1 MVKPPSGEN
10 FLDVERSLL
19 GKRWRTRL
27 ADARLGMALA
37 QRLNLPEIMGRVLAA
52 RGVHPDE
59 AESFFEPTLKRLLPN
74 PSHLKDMDRAVDR
87 LAHAIRKGEKVAVF
101 GDYDVDGATS
111 SALLER
117 FFRAAGASLR
127 VYIPDRLKEGYGP
140 NAEALLRLK
149 GEDISVVVTVDCG
162 ATAFSPLEAA
172 AKAGLDVIVVDHH
185 IGEPKLPK
193 AHAVI
198 NPNRLDE
205 ESPHRMLAAVGV
217 AYLLVIALNRALR
230 EAGWYK
236 DRAEPDLLAW
246 LDLVALGTVC
256 DVAPLTGLNRAFV
269 AQGLKIAAQ
278 RGNPGIAALMDV
290 ARLET
295 RPSAYHLGFLL
306 GPRVNAGGRV
316 GEAGIGAK
324 LLATED
330 AFEARELAA
339 HLDTLNAERKQ
350 IEAAVLDAAGEQI
363 EREGGKGA
371 IAFAAGEGW
380 HPGVVGIVAS
390 RLRERYNRPA
400 FVAALNKGMAT
411 GSGRSVPGVDLGSAV
426 LAARQA
432 GLVETGGGHAMA
444 AGFTVKAEGIQD
456 LKAFLDV
463 RIATALEEA
472 GFVPSLGFD
481 GALTPAAATP
491 EFVQLLE
498 RLSPFGPGNAEP
510 RFAFANA
517 RIAFSE
523 IVGEDHVRCMIT
535 DAEGGGRVK
544 GIAFRSADTELGR
557 ALLAKGRTSLHL
569 AGHLRADHWQGRD
582 DVQLFI
588 EDAAIARPD
597 A

>member
-1 MVKPPSGEN
+1 MVKPPSGDS

-19 GKRWRTRL
+19 GKRWRARL
-27 ADARLGMALA
+27 ADARLGMTLA

-74 PSHLKDMDRAVDR
+74 PSHLKDMDRATAR
-87 LAHAIRKGEKVAVF
+87 LVRAIREGERVAVF

-111 SALLER
+111 AALLER
-117 FFRAAGASLR
+117 FFRAAGVPLR

-140 NAEALLRLK
+140 NAAALLRLK
-149 GEDISVVVTVDCG
+149 GEGVSVVITVDCG
-162 ATAFSPLEAA
+162 ATAFSPLAA
-172 AKAGLDVIVVDHH
+172 AAEAGLDVIVVDHH
-185 IGEPKLPK
+185 IGEPKLPI

-217 AYLLVIALNRALR
+217 TYLLVIAMNRALR
-230 EAGWYK
+230 QAGWYET
-236 DRAEPDLLAW
+236 RPEPDLLAW

-256 DVAPLTGLNRAFV
+256 DVAQLTGLNRAFV
-269 AQGLKIAAQ
+269 AQGLKLVAQ

-295 RPSAYHLGFLL
+295 RPGAYHLGFLL

-330 AFEARELAA
+330 ALEARELAA
-339 HLDTLNAERKQ
+339 HLDALNAERKE
-350 IEAAVLDAAGEQI
+350 IEAAVLDKAIQQIDGAGED
-363 EREGGKGA
+363 RA
-371 IAFAAGEGW
+371 IAFACGQGW

-400 FVAALNKGMAT
+400 FVAALNGNMAT

-432 GLVETGGGHAMA
+432 GLARTGGGHAMA
-444 AGFTVKAEGIQD
+444 AGFTVEADGIEG
-456 LKAFLDV
+456 LRAFLDA
-463 RIATALEEA
+463 RIGAALEEA

-481 GALTPAAATP
+481 GALTPAAATV
-491 EFVQLLE
+491 EFVRLLE

-517 RIAFSE
+517 RVAFSE

-535 DAEGGGRVK
+535 DAEGGGRMK
-544 GIAFRSADTELGR
+544 GIAFRCAETELGR
-557 ALLAKGRTSLHL
+557 ALLDKGGTSLHL
-569 AGHLRADHWQGRD
+569 AGHLRADRWQGRD

-588 EDAAIARPD
+588 EDAALARPD